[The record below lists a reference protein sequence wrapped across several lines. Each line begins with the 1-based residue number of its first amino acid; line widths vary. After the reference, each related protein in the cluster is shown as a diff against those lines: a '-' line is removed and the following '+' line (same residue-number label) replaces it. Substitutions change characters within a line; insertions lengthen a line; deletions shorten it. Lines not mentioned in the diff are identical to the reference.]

1 MALVERGNVVL
12 EVEDDNVQKY
22 IDKGFSVRDAEGN
35 ILQRALPNTVGELRK
50 LVVAQQNEIEE
61 LQEKIKA
68 LESGAEEK
76 KRTKRKKAEE

>member
-35 ILQRALPNTVGELRK
+35 ILQRALPSTVGELRK

-61 LQEKIKA
+61 LQGKIKA

-76 KRTKRKKAEE
+76 KRTNRKKAEE

>member
-1 MALVERGNVVL
+1 MVLVERGNVVL